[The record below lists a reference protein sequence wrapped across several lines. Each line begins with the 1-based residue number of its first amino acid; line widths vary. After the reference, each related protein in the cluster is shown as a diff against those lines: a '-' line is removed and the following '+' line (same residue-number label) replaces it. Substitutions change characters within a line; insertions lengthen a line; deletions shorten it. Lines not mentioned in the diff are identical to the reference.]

1 MSVYTGPDQA
11 AAQPSERCGVTLG
24 FYLLTPCG
32 APAIGTCPRCG
43 RGMCA
48 EHAVEGVTGRWCQNC
63 MAELATAETESP
75 LDPSWAARYRRR
87 YRSGAASR
95 FHDDRLAWSF
105 DRYDTYYT
113 DPGMAAADDWDS
125 DDPHDIFDS

>member
-1 MSVYTGPDQA
+1 MSVYTGPEQP
-11 AAQPSERCGVTLG
+11 AAQPVDRCGVTLG

-32 APAIGTCPRCG
+32 APAVETCPRCG

-63 MAELATAETESP
+63 MAELASPADDSP
-75 LDPSWAARYRRR
+75 LDPTWAARYSRR
-87 YRSGAASR
+87 YRGEAASR
-95 FHDDRLAWSF
+95 FHDDRLAWHF

-113 DPGMAAADDWDS
+113 NPGMGAGDDWGN